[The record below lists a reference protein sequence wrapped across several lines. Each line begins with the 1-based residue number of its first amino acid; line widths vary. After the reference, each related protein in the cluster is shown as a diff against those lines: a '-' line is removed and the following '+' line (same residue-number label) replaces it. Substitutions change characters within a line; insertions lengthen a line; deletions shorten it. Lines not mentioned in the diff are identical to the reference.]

1 MALAT
6 KCPHCSTTFRVAHD
20 QLKLRGG
27 IVRCGSCNE
36 VFDGNAALLEPLAIP
51 QPVYAPV
58 VSEAPYS
65 PPQTFAP
72 FDEVVAEQD
81 TRANDEPIYTLQ
93 LDSAVD
99 QADGGRFD
107 QPVAESVQEQAF
119 TAEPEFGAGA
129 EPPAPEW
136 QPEPEPGTVVAQEP
150 APDLQPEQ
158 EHWFE
163 PEPPVE
169 PQVASDLEI
178 EPGAAPDPESQAAE
192 DGQPTA
198 IEPPPEDP
206 LDIKPM
212 THEELEAALAAEL
225 ALMDQ
230 SIAAEA
236 AEQEAMAAPST
247 AAVDR
252 QEPTLDPDSRYDL
265 DEADE
270 EALVQLAAARER
282 DTAPQLH
289 TLLRAASAPSKDHF
303 EPQAEVHSVQPP
315 EPEVEEKEV
324 DDPNE
329 PGFLKRDR
337 RRERYGKTINIAMG
351 VGSLLLVGALAAQ
364 GLTTFRNQLAASY
377 PGLKPTLQD
386 ICATLGCKIELP
398 TQIDELV
405 IEQGE
410 LQTLSETTFSF
421 TTLLRN
427 QSTAAQ
433 QWPHIELVLD
443 DANDKAILRR
453 VFTPRDYLGAD
464 AALEKGFAPRSEQSV
479 KLYFELK
486 QLKASGYHIAVF
498 YP

>member
-1 MALAT
+1 M
-6 KCPHCSTTFRVAHD
+6 
-20 QLKLRGG
+20 
-27 IVRCGSCNE
+27 RCGSCNE

-51 QPVYAPV
+51 QPVFAPV

-81 TRANDEPIYTLQ
+81 ARASDEPIYTLQ

-107 QPVAESVQEQAF
+107 EPVVESVQEQTF
-119 TAEPEFGAGA
+119 KAEPEFGSGSWQ
-129 EPPAPEW
+129 PAPEW
-136 QPEPEPGTVVAQEP
+136 QPEPESETAVAQEP
-150 APDLQPEQ
+150 AQDVQPEP
-158 EHWFE
+158 EHWIE
-163 PEPPVE
+163 PEPE
-169 PQVASDLEI
+169 PEPAS
-178 EPGAAPDPESQAAE
+178 EPEFQAAE
-192 DGQPTA
+192 DEQPTA

-225 ALMDQ
+225 ALMEQ
-230 SIAAEA
+230 SVVAEA
-236 AEQEAMAAPST
+236 AEQEAMAAPLT

-252 QEPTLDPDSRYDL
+252 LEPTLDPDSRYDL

-289 TLLRAASAPSKDHF
+289 TLLRAASAPSQDRF

-315 EPEVEEKEV
+315 EPEVKEEEA

-329 PGFLKRDR
+329 PGSLKRDR
-337 RRERYGKTINIAMG
+337 HRERYGKTINIAMG

-398 TQIDELV
+398 AQIDELV

-427 QSTAAQ
+427 QSTTAQ

-464 AALEKGFAPRSEQSV
+464 AALEQGFAPRSEQSV

-486 QLKASGYHIAVF
+486 QLRASGYHIAVF

>member
-1 MALAT
+1 M
-6 KCPHCSTTFRVAHD
+6 
-20 QLKLRGG
+20 
-27 IVRCGSCNE
+27 RCGSCNE

-51 QPVYAPV
+51 QSVFAPV

-72 FDEVVAEQD
+72 SDEVVAEQD
-81 TRANDEPIYTLQ
+81 TRASDEPIYTLQ

-107 QPVAESVQEQAF
+107 EPVDGTGQEQAF
-119 TAEPEFGAGA
+119 TAEPEFGPGSGPSAA
-129 EPPAPEW
+129 EW
-136 QPEPEPGTVVAQEP
+136 QPEPEPEPRVQQEP
-150 APDLQPEQ
+150 APDLQPEP

-163 PEPPVE
+163 PAPPVE
-169 PQVASDLEI
+169 PQVESDLEI
-178 EPGAAPDPESQAAE
+178 EPGPAPDPEFHADE
-192 DGQPTA
+192 DEQPAA
-198 IEPPPEDP
+198 IEPPPEGP

-225 ALMDQ
+225 ALMEQ

-236 AEQEAMAAPST
+236 AEQEAKAAPS
-247 AAVDR
+247 AAAGR

-289 TLLRAASAPSKDHF
+289 TLLRAASAPSQDRF

-315 EPEVEEKEV
+315 EPEVEQEEA

-337 RRERYGKTINIAMG
+337 RRERYGKTINIAMA

-427 QSTAAQ
+427 QSTTAQ

-464 AALEKGFAPRSEQSV
+464 AALEQGFAPRSEQSV

-486 QLKASGYHIAVF
+486 QLRASGYHIAVF

>member
-1 MALAT
+1 M
-6 KCPHCSTTFRVAHD
+6 
-20 QLKLRGG
+20 
-27 IVRCGSCNE
+27 RCGSCNE

-51 QPVYAPV
+51 QSVFAPV

-72 FDEVVAEQD
+72 SDEVVAEQD
-81 TRANDEPIYTLQ
+81 TRASDEPIYTLQ

-99 QADGGRFD
+99 QEVDGGRFD
-107 QPVAESVQEQAF
+107 EPVAGTGQEQAF
-119 TAEPEFGAGA
+119 TAEPEFGPGSGPSAA
-129 EPPAPEW
+129 EW
-136 QPEPEPGTVVAQEP
+136 QPEPEPEPRVQQEP
-150 APDLQPEQ
+150 APDLQPEP

-163 PEPPVE
+163 PAPPVE
-169 PQVASDLEI
+169 PHVESDLEI
-178 EPGAAPDPESQAAE
+178 EPGPAPNPEFHADE
-192 DGQPTA
+192 DEQPAA
-198 IEPPPEDP
+198 IEPPPEGP

-225 ALMDQ
+225 ALMEQ

-236 AEQEAMAAPST
+236 AEQEAKAAPS
-247 AAVDR
+247 AAADR

-289 TLLRAASAPSKDHF
+289 TLLRAASAPSQDRF

-315 EPEVEEKEV
+315 EPEVEQEEA

-337 RRERYGKTINIAMG
+337 RRERYGKTINIAMA

-427 QSTAAQ
+427 QSTTAQ

-464 AALEKGFAPRSEQSV
+464 AALEQGFAPRSEQSV

-486 QLKASGYHIAVF
+486 QLRASGYHIAVF